1 MLKVPQKLV
10 HSEQQIMFFHCKIL
24 SNQKKKTLVTK
35 FNSCELNLY
44 SLTPEMHIKMKG
56 KH

>member
-24 SNQKKKTLVTK
+24 SNQKKKKLVTK